1 MSERIGF
8 EEVIIFMIESI
19 SMIFK
24 VVSLDSLEFKIIAN
38 SHFDKNSLL
47 VHSKYILFQFAREFR

>member
-24 VVSLDSLEFKIIAN
+24 VVNLDSWEFKIIAN
-38 SHFDKNSLL
+38 SHFYKNSLL